1 MSPIVRTAGAAAL
14 IAAVGLAAVP
24 ASAQQPASA
33 FDRGKGMQ
41 TWQNPAYA
49 QRIAQCKTP
58 PKPTAIRISD
68 RTEPP
73 QLVMPAPT
81 AGIAGVVAPGQ
92 TWKTVWTWQGNN
104 TDGPLAGANGRMLF
118 ANNDA
123 GSVMELDPATGL
135 ARILYDKVNT
145 GGAVSRSKNGALF
158 VAERGLPERISQL
171 EPTRKVIADSFN
183 GEPIECI
190 GGTINDLMA
199 DAKGGV
205 YVAVSGGGLLYVD
218 RAGKVAKYGQDVNG
232 ANGIILSADEK
243 VLYLGNGPVV
253 TAFDVQADGSLT
265 NQREFAK
272 LRGGRGGDGSTI
284 DSEGRLYV
292 AVGGAVDVFA
302 KTGDFLGTIAG
313 PPGLHGVAFGGKDKK
328 TLYAIIFYG
337 DWGSPSARNQLV
349 AMPML
354 AKGYTGRAK

>member
-1 MSPIVRTAGAAAL
+1 
-14 IAAVGLAAVP
+14 
-24 ASAQQPASA
+24 
-33 FDRGKGMQ
+33 
-41 TWQNPAYA
+41 
-49 QRIAQCKTP
+49 
-58 PKPTAIRISD
+58 
-68 RTEPP
+68 
-73 QLVMPAPT
+73 
-81 AGIAGVVAPGQ
+81 
-92 TWKTVWTWQGNN
+92 
-104 TDGPLAGANGRMLF
+104 
-118 ANNDA
+118 
-123 GSVMELDPATGL
+123 
-135 ARILYDKVNT
+135 
-145 GGAVSRSKNGALF
+145 

-171 EPTRKVIADSFN
+171 EPTRKVIADSYN

-218 RAGKVAKYGQDVNG
+218 RTGKVAKYGQDVTG

-243 VLYLGNGPVV
+243 TLYLGNGPVV

-265 NQREFAK
+265 GQREFAK

-292 AVGGAVDVFA
+292 AVGGAVDVFS

-349 AMPML
+349 ALPML
-354 AKGYTGRAK
+354 AQGYMGRAK